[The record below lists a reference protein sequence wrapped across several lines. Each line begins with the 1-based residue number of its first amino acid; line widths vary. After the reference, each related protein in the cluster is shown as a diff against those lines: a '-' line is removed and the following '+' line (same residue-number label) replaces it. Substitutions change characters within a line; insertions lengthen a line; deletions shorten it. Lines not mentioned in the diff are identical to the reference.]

1 MFLKILVG
9 SSFIALLAAAQ
20 PEAPAPQITTV
31 VGRFDAEADRSSIQ
45 VAIDS
50 AEPNST
56 IELVGRFQLDG
67 QFLSLEK
74 AHLTLRG
81 RADDNDGDGA
91 VNEDWADQV
100 DNDGDGAVDEDDWD
114 AELVGVTGEDGR
126 PAPGPP
132 LSLYDR
138 AVVSDALPDPV
149 EGITIRDIKFSN
161 FHRAVDFSGD
171 HSVPEG
177 ARCKD
182 VITTSGSADNVA
194 VRSNWF
200 DNNNRA
206 FQIFGAARGATVADN
221 LFTSNTT
228 GILLVSGE
236 AYCRAADGS
245 DSSFAIGGPEGTKIL
260 NNRVITTAFG
270 VLATSGSTETRDN
283 QMLPIV
289 FPPEPKA
296 DSDIREEV
304 EN

>member
-9 SSFIALLAAAQ
+9 SSFIALVAAAP

-31 VGRFDAEADRSSIQ
+31 VGRFDAEVDRSSIQ
-45 VAIDS
+45 AAIDS

-67 QFLSLEK
+67 QFLNVEK

-114 AELVGVTGEDGR
+114 AQLVGVTGEDGR

-132 LSLYDR
+132 LSLYNR
-138 AVVSDALPDPV
+138 AVVSDALPGAV

-177 ARCKD
+177 ARCED
-182 VITTSGSADNVA
+182 VITTSGSADNVV

-206 FQIFGAARGATVADN
+206 VQVFGAARGATVESN
-221 LFTSNTT
+221 LFTNNTT

-236 AYCRAADGS
+236 AFCRAADGS

-296 DSDIREEV
+296 DPDDRE
-304 EN
+304 